1 MIMLRSQKGF
11 TLVEMVLYVAICS
24 ILLITI
30 SVFLSFLL
38 GARVRSQAITEVN
51 QQGFQVMSLLT
62 QTIRNGRSIQTPSI
76 GLASSTLS
84 LTTGN
89 ALINPTLFYI
99 SSTTMKIKEGSQ
111 GEISLTNK
119 RVRIS
124 GLVFQNVSSSSSTEK
139 IMRISYTV
147 DYINPTGRD
156 EYSFSKTFNGSATLR

>member
-1 MIMLRSQKGF
+1 MLRSQKGF

-76 GLASSTLS
+76 GLASSTMS